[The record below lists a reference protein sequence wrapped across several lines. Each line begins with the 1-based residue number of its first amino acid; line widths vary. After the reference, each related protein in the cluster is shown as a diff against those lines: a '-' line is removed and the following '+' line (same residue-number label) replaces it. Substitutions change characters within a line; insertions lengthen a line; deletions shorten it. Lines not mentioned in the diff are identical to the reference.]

1 MDIRKASDIRVYSE
15 LPFQIN
21 LQGQHRDYVFP
32 ANKSGERSMNFI
44 DFSDIEYANSRGNIF
59 SVGLLVFEPEMQE
72 EIYEA
77 LGIRDWKN
85 RVWFYDDVI
94 DAIEKPTLEKMQ
106 RIIDIKDNLT
116 IERIRSQVVYYIN
129 LKKDIS
135 QKVVNIVNA
144 RYRELTTGVINS
156 KIEIKSADVENS
168 ISSDDAEELKRQIA
182 EQNKKIEEQ
191 NAIMLQLM
199 EQLKANNSSSEII
212 EKPKEKK
219 KPTGRPK
226 AAKVVEDK

>member
-1 MDIRKASDIRVYSE
+1 MI
-15 LPFQIN
+15 
-21 LQGQHRDYVFP
+21 
-32 ANKSGERSMNFI
+32 
-44 DFSDIEYANSRGNIF
+44 IEI
-59 SVGLLVFEPEMQE
+59 
-72 EIYEA
+72 
-77 LGIRDWKN
+77 
-85 RVWFYDDVI
+85 
-94 DAIEKPTLEKMQ
+94 
-106 RIIDIKDNLT
+106 
-116 IERIRSQVVYYIN
+116 YYIN

-199 EQLKANNSSSEII
+199 EQLKANNSSSEIT